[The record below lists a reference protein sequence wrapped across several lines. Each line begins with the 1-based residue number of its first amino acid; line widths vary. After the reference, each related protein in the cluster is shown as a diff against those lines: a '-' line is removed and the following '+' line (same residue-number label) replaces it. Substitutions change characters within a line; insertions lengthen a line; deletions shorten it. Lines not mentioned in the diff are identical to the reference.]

1 LGWKRG
7 EINTR
12 KYFILRFTL
21 KGLTFKYN
29 KMLSYKDLIKYF
41 GTSLYDVDFQKFL
54 KQSFSDVTSYDIL
67 RSDYIISELFGIEL
81 GFTNND
87 AVYDD
92 DDGVVFEEG
101 NPIFSHFILYPKSTI
116 LINQLPFETSF
127 SDIRTSVLNKAGK
140 PTQTN
145 EGYADFLNRN
155 FLVDNYKVGDVVL
168 TFDYNAEEQTINFIQ
183 ARDNE
188 LRASLKL

>member
-1 LGWKRG
+1 
-7 EINTR
+7 
-12 KYFILRFTL
+12 
-21 KGLTFKYN
+21 
-29 KMLSYKDLIKYF
+29 MLSYKDLIKYF